1 MFANLIYDRARTLV
15 WETPPQG
22 LPIWHAALIQAAQ
35 IVWVVVRDL
44 IDGRLSL
51 RAMSLVYTTLLS
63 LVPTIAIAFAIF
75 RAFGYAAYVRD
86 FLSQFLGPLGEQGAE
101 ITTRLMEFVE
111 RVNANVLGTVGFAF
125 LIYTVISMIKKI
137 EAAFNDIWRVEAN
150 RSLTRQVTEIV
161 SMSVLG
167 PLVLVTFLGIMAGA
181 LSNAYVGT
189 LVDFAPIKFLIS
201 QMSKLVPYAILIAV
215 FTLLY
220 VMMPNTR
227 VKLSAAFVGATVAGI
242 AWGITGWAFATFV
255 VRSAQ
260 YVAVYSAFASL
271 VVFMIWLYAAW
282 LILLIG
288 CSISFYF
295 QKRKHLSPSIGLAHL
310 TPRQQQHMA
319 VKALVLI
326 HEAFESGGDA
336 WSDETL
342 ARRLRLPDEAMTEI
356 EKALIAGGFIARS
369 DGQLPRLVPVRPAR
383 LVSVG
388 DIVDTL
394 RESHNRGSV
403 IDNTLGPLP
412 AVDDFF
418 AKLDAAEG
426 DLLGGTTIAMLMAS
440 AGHTDSSRSQNV
452 EVLPHASEP
461 ISQ

>member
-1 MFANLIYDRARTLV
+1 MFANLIYDRTRALV

-22 LPIWHAALIQAAQ
+22 LPAWQAALIQAAQ
-35 IVWVVVRDL
+35 IVWVVGRDL
-44 IDGRLSL
+44 IDGRLNL

-75 RAFGYAAYVRD
+75 RAFGYAVYVQD
-86 FLSQFLGPLGEQGAE
+86 FLSQFLGPLGEQGTE

-201 QMSKLVPYAILIAV
+201 QMSKLVPYVVLIAV

-220 VMMPNTR
+220 MIMPNTR
-227 VKLSAAFVGATVAGI
+227 VKLSSAFVGATVAGI

-282 LILLIG
+282 LILLVG

-295 QKRKHLSPSIGLAHL
+295 QKRQHLSPIIGLAHL
-310 TPRQQQHMA
+310 TSHQQQHMA

-326 HEAFESGGDA
+326 HEAFEGGGDA
-336 WSDETL
+336 WTDETL
-342 ARRLRLPDEAMTEI
+342 ARRLRLPVEAMTEI
-356 EKALIAGGFIARS
+356 EMALIAGGFIARS
-369 DGQLPRLVPVRPAR
+369 DGPMSRLIPVRPAR
-383 LVSVG
+383 LVSLADVVG
-388 DIVDTL
+388 VL
-394 RESHNRGSV
+394 RKTRNKGSV
-403 IDNTLGPLP
+403 ADEALGHLP

-418 AKLDAAEG
+418 VKLSAAEG
-426 DLLGGTTIAMLMAS
+426 DLLSGTTIAMLMAS
-440 AGHTDSSRSQNV
+440 SLQTAASRSQDV
-452 EVLPHASEP
+452 EVLPQTSDP